1 MSEKPHGPLYLRL
14 GHEQS
19 GSQGIGLPLVPV
31 LSTFQVSEGV
41 GPPLRIGFA
50 AFLLGLLGLHLK
62 QDLMCALMRQSEP
75 TLAAQFLDLAG
86 LKKAGVQKNLILF
99 EFYGANCSHFLDDV
113 LGIGI
118 AGQTADTPICGQSGK
133 SNT

>member
-1 MSEKPHGPLYLRL
+1 
-14 GHEQS
+14 
-19 GSQGIGLPLVPV
+19 
-31 LSTFQVSEGV
+31 
-41 GPPLRIGFA
+41 
-50 AFLLGLLGLHLK
+50 
-62 QDLMCALMRQSEP
+62 MCALMRQSEP

-118 AGQTADTPICGQSGK
+118 AGQTTDTPIYGQSGK